1 MNSLRVM
8 VQRLRRHWRRFALA
22 CAALVLLASFVV
34 PHIKLMRPRFEHVV
48 VLDIT
53 QSMNVADEVLDG
65 QPITRLGWAQR
76 ALQAAITGL
85 PCGSK
90 LGWAVFTEQRAYLLF
105 TPVEVCAHRAEL
117 RQSLASISSRM
128 AWSGNSEIAKGLHSG
143 VSIVKTLSSKP
154 SLVFVTDGQ
163 EAPPLDPRQRPPF
176 DDKAAELQGLIV
188 GVGALSPSPIP
199 KSDPA
204 GRPLGFWG
212 ADEVQQNDARS
223 HGRAGSVGGEKLS
236 GDDAAA
242 APVALTANALG
253 ATPGSE
259 HMSSL
264 REAYLRLLA
273 IENGLAF
280 QRLTSSDGLLNAMRA
295 PELARPVLTEVDMR
309 PAMAGFA
316 LMLLLLT
323 LAPELRPRRLSSP

>member
-1 MNSLRVM
+1 MTS
-8 VQRLRRHWRRFALA
+8 RLQTMLNHWRRIALA
-22 CAALVLLASFVV
+22 AAALVLMLGF
-34 PHIKLMRPRFEHVV
+34 IKPQLRLMQPRFEHVV

-53 QSMNVADEVLDG
+53 QSMNVADELLNG
-65 QPITRLGWAQR
+65 QPITRLRWAQH
-76 ALQAAITGL
+76 ALQAAISGL

-105 TPVEVCAHRAEL
+105 TPVEVCANRAEL
-117 RQSLASISSRM
+117 RQSLLSISSRM

-143 VSIVKTLSSKP
+143 VTIVKTLSSKP
-154 SLVFVTDGQ
+154 SLIFVTDGQ

-176 DDKAAELQGLIV
+176 DDKADGLRGLIV

-212 ADEVQQNDARS
+212 ADDVQQSDS
-223 HGRAGSVGGEKLS
+223 YQRAGSVNAEKLS
-236 GDDAAA
+236 TDDAAA
-242 APVALTANALG
+242 PAANLG

-259 HMSSL
+259 HLSSL

-273 IENGLAF
+273 AENGLVF
-280 QRLTSSDGLLNAMRA
+280 HRLMREQALLDAMRA
-295 PELARPVLTEVDMR
+295 PELARPVLTDVDMR
-309 PAMAGFA
+309 PWMAA
-316 LMLLLLT
+316 VALLLLLLA
-323 LAPELRPRRLSSP
+323 LAPVPRPRQDPAN